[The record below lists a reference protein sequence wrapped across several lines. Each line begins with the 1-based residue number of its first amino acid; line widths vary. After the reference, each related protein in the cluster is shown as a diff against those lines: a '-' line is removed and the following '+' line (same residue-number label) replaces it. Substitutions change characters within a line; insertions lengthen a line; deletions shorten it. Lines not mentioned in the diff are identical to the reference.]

1 MDFKQLT
8 YFLEIVKQG
17 NITKASKKLHIAQPH
32 LSQQLKMLE
41 DELGVKL
48 IERSTRKFQITSAGQ
63 ILKNRCEQMIELM
76 DTTLKELKDIKDGL
90 NGTLSIGTISSEGD
104 TLLLNRVMNFYDK
117 YPGITFDIRE
127 GDTKDILKLL
137 TDGVIEIGII
147 RTPVDSE
154 GFESIYLESAP
165 MVAATREKIYWDEN
179 VKEISIS
186 ELENKPLLVTRR
198 FEQNIV
204 EACENAGFE
213 PNIFCKI
220 EDTRSILT
228 WANKGMGVAIVPKDW
243 IGLVPNANLMFKDI
257 NEPSLVTKTGIIW
270 IKDRYLSAP
279 AKRFLE
285 IFKLGYI

>member
-63 ILKNRCEQMIELM
+63 ILQNRCEQMIELM
-76 DTTLKELKDIKDGL
+76 DTTLKEIKDIKDGL

-104 TLLLNRVMNFYDK
+104 TLLLNKIMNFYDK

-127 GDTKDILKLL
+127 GNTKEILKLL
-137 TDGVIEIGII
+137 TDGFIEIGII
-147 RTPVDSE
+147 RTPVNSE

-165 MVAATREKIYWDEN
+165 MVAATKGNIYWDE
-179 VKEISIS
+179 KTKQIPIT
-186 ELENKPLLVTRR
+186 ELANKPLLVNRR
-198 FEQNIV
+198 FEKNIL
-204 EACENAGFE
+204 EACENAGFD

-220 EDTRSILT
+220 EDTRSLLT
-228 WANKGMGVAIVPKDW
+228 WANKGMGVAILPKDW
-243 IGLVPNANLMFKDI
+243 VGLLKNSNLVFKDI
-257 NEPSLVTKTGIIW
+257 DEPSLITKTGIIW
-270 IKDRYLSAP
+270 MKDKYLSAP

-285 IFKLGYI
+285 IFEI